1 MPGLLVLCGASS
13 RPPTIPFVLL
23 VLLVGCGSPTNAVS
37 TGFSGASGTSSSGA
51 TGASSEASGE
61 SAAGSVVAEPP
72 SCAPHGPGMS
82 DCGSNKESCCA
93 SLLTT
98 GGTYYRTYDPISG
111 GGVEVSPDGGPTGEA
126 DPATVSTFRLD
137 EYDVTVGRFREFVNA
152 VLPAIG
158 AGWTPA
164 TGSGKHTHLNGG
176 QGLSNS
182 ESGAGYEPGWNAS
195 DDSNIAPTDTNLMC
209 DPNYATWTST
219 AGTQENLPINCV
231 SWWEAYAFCI
241 WDGGFLP
248 SEAEWEYAAAGGN
261 QQREYPWGAA
271 APGAASQYAIYNCY
285 YPNGSGMCSAVDTQ
299 NIAPVGTA
307 VAGGGL
313 FGQLDLAGNVWQ
325 WTLDWYATSYA
336 PCSDCADTMASAYR
350 VFRGGSFN
358 LDTAALLPSVTFYF
372 GPPGYRSPLNGFR
385 CARTP

>member
-1 MPGLLVLCGASS
+1 MTNCG
-13 RPPTIPFVLL
+13 P
-23 VLLVGCGSPTNAVS
+23 
-37 TGFSGASGTSSSGA
+37 
-51 TGASSEASGE
+51 
-61 SAAGSVVAEPP
+61 
-72 SCAPHGPGMS
+72 
-82 DCGSNKESCCA
+82 NKESCCT

-98 GGTYYRTYDPISG
+98 GGTYYRTYDPIGG
-111 GGVEVSPDGGPTGEA
+111 GGVEVSPDGGPTGDA

-137 EYDVTVGRFREFVNA
+137 KYDVTVGRFREFVNA
-152 VLPAIG
+152 VLPADGG

-164 TGSGKHTHLNGG
+164 AGSGKHTHLNGG

-182 ESGAGYEPGWNAS
+182 GSGGGYEPGWNTS
-195 DDSNIAPTDTNLMC
+195 DDSNIAPTNTNLVC
-209 DPNYATWTST
+209 DPTSATWTNT
-219 AGTQENLPINCV
+219 ASTQENLPINCV

-271 APGAASQYAIYNCY
+271 APGTASQYAIYNCY
-285 YPNGSGMCSAVDTQ
+285 YPNGSSMCSAVDTQ
-299 NIAPVGTA
+299 NIAPVGSA
-307 VAGGGL
+307 LAGAGL

-325 WTLDWYATSYA
+325 WNLDWYATSYTL
-336 PCSDCADTMASAYR
+336 CSDCADTTASSYR

-358 LDTAALLPSVTFYF
+358 LGTAALLPSVTFYF
-372 GPPGYRSPLNGFR
+372 GPPGYRSALNGFR